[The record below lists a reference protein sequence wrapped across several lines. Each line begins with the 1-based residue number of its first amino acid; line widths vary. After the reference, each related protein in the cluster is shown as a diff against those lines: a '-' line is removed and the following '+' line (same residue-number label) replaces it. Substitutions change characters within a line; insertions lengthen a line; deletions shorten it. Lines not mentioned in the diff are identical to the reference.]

1 MATGQATAA
10 TAFLEVSD
18 LRVSFPTPDGVVQ
31 AVDGVSFTLER
42 GQTLGIVGESG
53 SGKSVTSLAI
63 MGLHSRRACNL
74 AGTIRLAG
82 EDLLAASPRRVR
94 DLRGRRMA
102 MIYQDPLSAL
112 HPYYSVGWQIAEAY
126 RAKNTASRKS
136 AWDRA
141 VEMLDRVGI
150 PQPDRRAHDYPHQL
164 SGGMRQ
170 RAVIAMALSCDPEL
184 IIADEPTTALDVTVQ
199 AQILELIKDV
209 QAESG
214 TSVIIITHDLG
225 VVAKVAERIAVMY
238 AGRIVESGSVDRVF
252 ESPQHPYTWGLLAS
266 MPRLDRD
273 RRDRLTAIPGSPPS
287 LVDVPGGCP
296 FHPRCPH
303 VGATGGLCVTSR
315 PPLHDTGQDHWT
327 ACHLDDAVRS
337 LIFSEEVKPSL

>member
-1 MATGQATAA
+1 MATGQAAAA

-18 LRVSFPTPDGVVQ
+18 LRVTFPTPDGVVQ
-31 AVDGVSFTLER
+31 AVNGVSFTLER

-63 MGLHSRRACNL
+63 MGMHNRRTAKL
-74 AGTIRLAG
+74 AGNIRLAG
-82 EDLLAASPRRVR
+82 EDLLEANPSRVR
-94 DLRGRRMA
+94 SLRGRTMA

-112 HPYYSVGWQIAEAY
+112 HPYYTVGWQIAEAY
-126 RAKNTASRKS
+126 RAKNTATRKS

-141 VEMLDRVGI
+141 VEMLHRVGI
-150 PQPDRRAHDYPHQL
+150 PHPERRAHDYPHQL

-199 AQILELIKDV
+199 AQILDLIKDL

-225 VVAKVAERIAVMY
+225 VVAEVAERIVVMY
-238 AGRIVESGSVDRVF
+238 AGRIVESGPIAHVF

-287 LVDVPGGCP
+287 LIDMPGGCP

-303 VGATGGLCVTSR
+303 VGASGDLCMTSR
-315 PPLHDTGQDHWT
+315 PSLHDAGQDHWT
-327 ACHLDDAVRS
+327 ACHLDDDLRS
-337 LIFSEEVKPSL
+337 RIFSEEVKPSL